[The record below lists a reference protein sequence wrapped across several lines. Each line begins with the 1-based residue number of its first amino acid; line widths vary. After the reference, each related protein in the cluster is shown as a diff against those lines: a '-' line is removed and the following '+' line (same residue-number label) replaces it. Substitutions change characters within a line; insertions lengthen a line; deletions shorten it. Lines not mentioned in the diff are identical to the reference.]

1 MYLLDF
7 CKRGVFCLWKRD
19 RHNTPTKAGG
29 GVALNTPVTLRM
41 NDRLF
46 LKAVQ
51 GRHIRK
57 AAYLSL

>member
-1 MYLLDF
+1 MEERQIHHTIKGRRVECWLG
-7 CKRGVFCLWKRD
+7 RGV
-19 RHNTPTKAGG
+19 GG
-29 GVALNTPVTLRM
+29 GGLVLNTPVTLRM
-41 NDRLF
+41 DGRLF

>member
-1 MYLLDF
+1 MGERQTQHTN
-7 CKRGVFCLWKRD
+7 KGRG
-19 RHNTPTKAGG
+19 G
-29 GVALNTPVTLRM
+29 LNKPVTLRM

-46 LKAVQ
+46 LKAAQ

>member
-1 MYLLDF
+1 MEERQTQHTN
-7 CKRGVFCLWKRD
+7 KGGG
-19 RHNTPTKAGG
+19 GG

>member
-1 MYLLDF
+1 MEERQIHHTI
-7 CKRGVFCLWKRD
+7 KGRKVG
-19 RHNTPTKAGG
+19 AGG
-29 GVALNTPVTLRM
+29 GLNTPVTLRM

-51 GRHIRK
+51 GRCIRK